1 MSNYISFNSEIKIF
15 LLISLYIIPN
25 ISSNIYPIYK
35 LILEPNLNYINS
47 ADDYISYNFFYSL
60 NTKGVGIIFN
70 NNSEINS
77 IPYHLFKQLVD
88 IIDIYIDGYSFIKT
102 NEKGYQELLLY
113 GYLIEPISLHFIT
126 ENIGIT
132 IPNDIFFQRNFSYMS
147 NFTFLSKENQEN
159 IVIGKYLMELMKI
172 EFNNKNEFI
181 INNKDF
187 IYKMDEE
194 L

>member
-15 LLISLYIIPN
+15 LLISLYIILN

>member
-1 MSNYISFNSEIKIF
+1 MSNYISFNSEIKLF

-132 IPNDIFFQRNFSYMS
+132 IPNDIFFQRNISYMS

-159 IVIGKYLMELMKI
+159 IVIGKYLMDLMKI
-172 EFNNKNEFI
+172 EFNNQNEFI

>member
-1 MSNYISFNSEIKIF
+1 MSNYISFNSEIKLF

-35 LILEPNLNYINS
+35 LILEPNLNYIYS

-88 IIDIYIDGYSFIKT
+88 IIDIYIDGYSFIKI

>member
-1 MSNYISFNSEIKIF
+1 MSNYISFNSEIKLF

-47 ADDYISYNFFYSL
+47 GDDYISYYFFYSL

-132 IPNDIFFQRNFSYMS
+132 IPNDIFFQRNISYMS

-159 IVIGKYLMELMKI
+159 IVIGKYLMDLMKI
-172 EFNNKNEFI
+172 EFNNQNEFI

>member
-1 MSNYISFNSEIKIF
+1 MSNYISFNSEIKLF

-132 IPNDIFFQRNFSYMS
+132 IPNDIFFQRNVSYMS

-159 IVIGKYLMELMKI
+159 IVIGKYLMDLMKI
-172 EFNNKNEFI
+172 EFNNQNEFI

>member
-1 MSNYISFNSEIKIF
+1 MSNYISFNSEIKLF

-35 LILEPNLNYINS
+35 LILEPNLNYIYS

-132 IPNDIFFQRNFSYMS
+132 IPNDIFFQRNVSYMS

-159 IVIGKYLMELMKI
+159 IVIGKYLMDLMKI
-172 EFNNKNEFI
+172 EFNNQNEFI